1 MGMKIICL
9 IRTIYRTLCSEWFW
23 EGVAIDG
30 CDLVEQDNGSLECK
44 ICGRVSN
51 FPIKGDW
58 R

>member
-1 MGMKIICL
+1 MKIICL